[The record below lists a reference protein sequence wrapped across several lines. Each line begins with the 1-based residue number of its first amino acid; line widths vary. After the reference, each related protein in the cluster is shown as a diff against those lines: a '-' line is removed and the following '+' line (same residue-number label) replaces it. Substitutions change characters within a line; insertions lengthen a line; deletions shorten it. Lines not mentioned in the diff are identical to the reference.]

1 MTGSEDLPIRDR
13 KESAMGTRKV
23 LLGGVVLGSVGFG
36 GLIGAIFAPGLG
48 FATSDT
54 QAGTRGFDVCI
65 GAGGSLDAAAEE
77 IGIDTAE
84 LASALRDGDTFAD
97 VARTHDVPVPDVV
110 DAIVVSERERLDEL
124 VDDGRLT
131 REQADALSA
140 DLRERAS
147 DLVNGDLAPFPIIG
161 GPGIGLPGMR
171 LDVEGPLADAADAI
185 GVDESELMSALRDGD
200 TIADIARAHDLPV
213 SEVVDAIVASMQAR
227 LDAAVAQ
234 GWLTHRQA
242 DGLAAELGERAS
254 DLVNGMPA
262 IFPDV
267 PGAWPLGFGS
277 SELSVS

>member
-1 MTGSEDLPIRDR
+1 
-13 KESAMGTRKV
+13 MGTRKV
-23 LLGGVVLGSVGFG
+23 LLGGVVAGSVGLG
-36 GLIGAIFAPGLG
+36 GLIDALIFTPGLG

-54 QAGTRGFDVCI
+54 QAGTRGFDMCI
-65 GAGGSLDAAAEE
+65 GAGMSLDAAAEG

-84 LASALRDGDTFAD
+84 LALALRDGDTFAD
-97 VARTHDVPVPDVV
+97 VARAHNVPVPDVV
-110 DAIVVSERERLDEL
+110 DAIVVSERDRLDEL

-147 DLVNGDLAPFPIIG
+147 DLVNGDLAPFPITC
-161 GPGIGLPGMR
+161 GPGISLPGMR

-185 GVDESELMSALRDGD
+185 GVDESELMSGLRDGD
-200 TIADIARAHDLPV
+200 TIAHITRAHDVPV
-213 SEVVDAIVASMQAR
+213 SEVADAIVASMQAR
-227 LDAAVAQ
+227 LDAAVQQ

-242 DGLAAELGERAS
+242 DALAADLEERAS
-254 DLVNGMPA
+254 DLVNGTPA

-267 PGAWPLGFGS
+267 LGAWPPEFGS